1 VNPVTAAQRYFRSIF
16 PPPRKPVT
24 WRVGAPLIGFLVVF
38 AAVVLVLESRD
49 VMRFTRPAAFWLILI
64 APWFWWLHIAG
75 ASGLSGGRAVLALL
89 TRLSLVGAFI
99 MLLAEPRAVRKSDA
113 LSLVYALDISDSMGE
128 KVSDQALSWVMQT
141 VQKKPQKDEAG
152 LIVFGRDAAVELPP
166 RQTFPFETIN
176 SRVGKDGS
184 NLSKALGLAA
194 AMLPEG
200 NQGRVVLISD
210 GNETDGNVAASLD
223 ELKSRGIAVDVLPV
237 GFAYEKEVWLERLDL
252 PRVVK
257 QGETYEAG
265 VLLNSLNAGKGT
277 LRLQENGKVI
287 FEKPVEF
294 TPGKNR
300 YTLPL
305 YLREPGITNTL
316 PRSSLRGA
324 KTVGLK
330 IISRSV
336 TSTFEARARC

>member
-1 VNPVTAAQRYFRSIF
+1 
-16 PPPRKPVT
+16 
-24 WRVGAPLIGFLVVF
+24 LIGFLVVF
-38 AAVVLVLESRD
+38 AAVVPGPGVARRDAVYQTGGILAHPHRTLVL
-49 VMRFTRPAAFWLILI
+49 VAPYCWRFGPERW
-64 APWFWWLHIAG
+64 
-75 ASGLSGGRAVLALL
+75 SSVLALL

-257 QGETYEAG
+257 QA
-265 VLLNSLNAGKGT
+265 
-277 LRLQENGKVI
+277 
-287 FEKPVEF
+287 KP
-294 TPGKNR
+294 TR
-300 YTLPL
+300 
-305 YLREPGITNTL
+305 REC
-316 PRSSLRGA
+316 S
-324 KTVGLK
+324 
-330 IISRSV
+330 
-336 TSTFEARARC
+336 

>member
-1 VNPVTAAQRYFRSIF
+1 VNPTAAVQRFFRSIF
-16 PPPRKPVT
+16 PPARKPVT
-24 WRVGAPLIGFLVVF
+24 WRAVVPLVGFLAVF
-38 AAVVLVLESRD
+38 AGAVVILEWRD
-49 VMRFTRPAAFWLILI
+49 ILRFTRPVAFWLTVFV
-64 APWFWWLHIAG
+64 PWFWWLHHAG
-75 ASGLSGGRAVLALL
+75 GSGLGGTRAVVALL

-176 SRVGKDGS
+176 SRVAKDGS
-184 NLSKALGLAA
+184 NLAKALGLAA

-210 GNETDGNVAASLD
+210 GNETDGNVAGSLD
-223 ELKSRGIAVDVLPV
+223 EMKSRGIAVDVLPI

-265 VLLNSLNAGKGT
+265 VLLNSLAAGKGT

-287 FEKPVEF
+287 FEKPVEYA
-294 TPGKNR
+294 PG
-300 YTLPL
+300 
-305 YLREPGITNTL
+305 
-316 PRSSLRGA
+316 
-324 KTVGLK
+324 
-330 IISRSV
+330 
-336 TSTFEARARC
+336 